1 MCGFPLP
8 RQRQIDNVKF
18 CVHPPIRGLDNGVY
32 GMEGIGSSFG
42 LGGPGGTASL
52 FAGVL
57 HTDVTASAFA
67 DEVARRAVPDTAVS
81 ASIAAGDTI
90 SLSAEALS
98 LAGQQSPASGGEG
111 TGGDARREQ
120 LAASLEDAMR
130 HVADAH
136 GDRAATA
143 FMGLVMKRL
152 GDGSVSE
159 ESLGNGLL
167 DGLRFID
174 RQFGTAAGDSLIA
187 RFNGGLNDSINGFFG
202 NGHDELFLASTTM
215 VGQGGASVTGGVLPT
230 LSPAGGGTEG
240 GDLLKQMLE
249 DLKNLRLSG
258 VDETGTGA
266 AAAASGNADSI
277 VSSANPV
284 AIQSANSGALKTPFA
299 AYASPSPS
307 SSGLLLDMS
316 V

>member
-1 MCGFPLP
+1 M
-8 RQRQIDNVKF
+8 D
-18 CVHPPIRGLDNGVY
+18 
-32 GMEGIGSSFG
+32 GIGSTFG
-42 LGGPGGTASL
+42 LGGPGAAASL

-57 HTDVTASAFA
+57 HTDVTVSAFA
-67 DEVARRAVPDTAVS
+67 TEVARRAVPETAAS
-81 ASIAAGDTI
+81 ASLAAQDTV
-90 SLSAEALS
+90 SLSAESLS
-98 LAGQQSPASGGEG
+98 LAGQQSLASGSD
-111 TGGDARREQ
+111 GDAAGAGREQ

-152 GDGSVSE
+152 GDGPVNE

-187 RFNGGLNDSINGFFG
+187 RFNGGLNDSLNGFFG
-202 NGHDELFLASTTM
+202 NGHDELFIASTTM

-230 LSPAGGGTEG
+230 LTSAEG
-240 GDLLKQMLE
+240 SAESGDLLKQMLE

-258 VDETGTGA
+258 VEAKGA
-266 AAAASGNADSI
+266 
-277 VSSANPV
+277 VSSPGGTATGQVDSTMSPAGVV
-284 AIQSANSGALKTPFA
+284 AGKTPLA
-299 AYASPSPS
+299 AYLAPSPS
-307 SSGLLLDMS
+307 SSGLLVDMS

>member
-1 MCGFPLP
+1 M
-8 RQRQIDNVKF
+8 D
-18 CVHPPIRGLDNGVY
+18 
-32 GMEGIGSSFG
+32 GIGSTFG
-42 LGGPGGTASL
+42 LGGPGVAASL

-67 DEVARRAVPDTAVS
+67 TEVARRAVPDAAAS
-81 ASIAAGDTI
+81 ASTAAQDTV
-90 SLSAEALS
+90 SLSAESLA
-98 LAGQQSPASGGEG
+98 LAGQQSLASGGEG
-111 TGGDARREQ
+111 DAAGAGRQQ

-143 FMGLVMKRL
+143 FMGLVMKRI
-152 GDGSVSE
+152 GDGTVNE

-187 RFNGGLNDSINGFFG
+187 RFNGGLNDSLNGFFG
-202 NGHDELFLASTTM
+202 NGHDELFIASTTM
-215 VGQGGASVTGGVLPT
+215 VGQGDTSVTGGVLPT
-230 LSPAGGGTEG
+230 LTSAEGSPES

-249 DLKNLRLSG
+249 DLKDLRLSG
-258 VDETGTGA
+258 GDTTGA
-266 AAAASGNADSI
+266 GTSTKVVASGQVDSTTSPSE
-277 VSSANPV
+277 VV
-284 AIQSANSGALKTPFA
+284 AGKTPLA
-299 AYASPSPS
+299 AYLTPSPS
-307 SSGLLLDMS
+307 SSGLLVDMS